1 MVVLM
6 MPLARTDRFIPSFLC
21 PQIDLPILMDPMV
34 LSVLYV
40 WCKLNKDVIVNF
52 WFGTRFKAMYLPWV
66 LLGMNM
72 ILSSGYV

>member
-1 MVVLM
+1 
-6 MPLARTDRFIPSFLC
+6 
-21 PQIDLPILMDPMV
+21 MDPMV

-66 LLGMNM
+66 LLGMNL
-72 ILSSGYV
+72 ILSSG